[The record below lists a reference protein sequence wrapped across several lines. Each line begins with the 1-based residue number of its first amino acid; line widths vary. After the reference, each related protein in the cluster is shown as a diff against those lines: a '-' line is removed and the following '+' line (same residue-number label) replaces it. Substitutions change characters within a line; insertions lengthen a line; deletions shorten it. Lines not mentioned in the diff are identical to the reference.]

1 MNVQMWV
8 AVTVGVMAIL
18 TGVFGFMRFMIKA
31 IMNEIGPQANGTS
44 LKGQVNRLERQME
57 RMGLTADEAALL
69 LS

>member
-1 MNVQMWV
+1 MNIQVWV
-8 AVTVGVMAIL
+8 AVAVGVMAIL

-57 RMGLTADEAALL
+57 RMESRLDAVLL
-69 LS
+69 QQ

>member
-31 IMNEIGPQANGTS
+31 IMCEIGPEANGTS

-57 RMGLTADEAALL
+57 RMESRLDAVLL
-69 LS
+69 QQ

>member
-8 AVTVGVMAIL
+8 AVAVGVMAIL

-57 RMGLTADEAALL
+57 RMESRLDAVLL
-69 LS
+69 QQ

>member
-1 MNVQMWV
+1 MNLQVWV
-8 AVTVGVMAIL
+8 AVAVGVMAIL

-57 RMGLTADEAALL
+57 RMESRLDAVLL
-69 LS
+69 QQ